1 MGLTTQRLH
10 LRHWKETDA
19 DDLYRYAKDPAVGP
33 AAGWPPHK
41 NVGESR
47 DVIKNVLCE
56 KECYAICLKTDDT
69 AIGSI
74 ELKLNGHTDMT
85 EKDDECELGFWL
97 GQDFWGQGIM
107 PEAAGEL
114 LRHGFEDLGMNVIWC
129 GYYDGNVKSKRTQE
143 KIGFIYHHTCDN
155 VPVPLM
161 HEVRTG
167 HANYMTKER
176 WIEISGR

>member
-1 MGLTTQRLH
+1 MELVTQRLL
-10 LRHWKETDA
+10 LRHWRETDA
-19 DDLYRYAKDPAVGP
+19 EALYKYAKDPAVGP

-41 NVGESR
+41 DAEESR
-47 DVIKNVLCE
+47 GIIRSVLCGR
-56 KECYAICLKTDDT
+56 ECYAVCLKTDGA

-97 GQDFWGQGIM
+97 AQEFWGRGII

-114 LRHGFEDLGMNVIWC
+114 LRHAFEDLNMQIVWC
-129 GYYDGNVKSKRTQE
+129 GYYEGNVKSRRAQE
-143 KIGFIYHHTCDN
+143 KIGFVRHHTCDR

-161 HEVRTG
+161 REIRIG
-167 HANYMTKER
+167 HTNYMTRER
-176 WIEISGR
+176 WLELRK

>member
-1 MGLTTQRLH
+1 MM
-10 LRHWKETDA
+10 
-19 DDLYRYAKDPAVGP
+19 
-33 AAGWPPHK
+33 
-41 NVGESR
+41 NVSW
-47 DVIKNVLCE
+47 
-56 KECYAICLKTDDT
+56 
-69 AIGSI
+69 
-74 ELKLNGHTDMT
+74 
-85 EKDDECELGFWL
+85 GFWL

-129 GYYDGNVKSKRTQE
+129 GYYDGNAKSKRTQE

-161 HEVRTG
+161 HEVRTC
-167 HANYMTKER
+167 HTNYMTKER